1 MAVNKG
7 GFFVAIEGGDG
18 LGKSTLVD
26 KLKNKYSDAVFTFE
40 PGGTGFG
47 ANVREFIMESK
58 DISTEAE
65 MYLFGASRAEIV
77 RRVIKPCLS
86 AGKMVV
92 TDRYVYSSI
101 VYQGIVGGL
110 GVQNVMR
117 VNELAIDGVLPD
129 LVICL
134 VGDRSFRTDNVNRF
148 DNQTSEKARAINDA
162 FKSLCN
168 IFDNIVYIDVT
179 NLSVNEVFNNAV
191 KMIEDKIGRIN
202 GQ

>member
-1 MAVNKG
+1 
-7 GFFVAIEGGDG
+7 
-18 LGKSTLVD
+18 
-26 KLKNKYSDAVFTFE
+26 
-40 PGGTGFG
+40 
-47 ANVREFIMESK
+47 
-58 DISTEAE
+58 
-65 MYLFGASRAEIV
+65 
-77 RRVIKPCLS
+77 
-86 AGKMVV
+86 
-92 TDRYVYSSI
+92 
-101 VYQGIVGGL
+101 
-110 GVQNVMR
+110 MR